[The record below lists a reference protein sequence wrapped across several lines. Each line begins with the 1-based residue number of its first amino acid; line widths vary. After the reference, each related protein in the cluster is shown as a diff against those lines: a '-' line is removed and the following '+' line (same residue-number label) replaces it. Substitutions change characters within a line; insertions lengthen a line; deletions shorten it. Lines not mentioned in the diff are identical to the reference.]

1 MYIALLQT
9 LILLTYTFLINFF
22 FMFCLSLTAGK
33 FLMLFAS
40 HLFILSDE
48 RIYRRNQKRRRRRGL
63 SVGFRLYMWGR
74 RLFRRLA
81 QSHD

>member
-1 MYIALLQT
+1 MYTALAQT
-9 LILLTYTFLINFF
+9 LVLLTYTFLINFF
-22 FMFCLSLTAGK
+22 FLFCLALSGGK
-33 FLMLFAS
+33 FLLLFAA
-40 HLFILSDE
+40 HLFSAADG
-48 RIYRRNQKRRRRRGL
+48 RIYRRNLKRPRRRGL